1 MKRNLLNPLKSIHQK
16 PTAIIII
23 GEKPL
28 EASPSTSGTSQGCL
42 LFLFLV
48 SVILEVLA
56 KAESKGKWIK
66 GIELERN
73 NVRVQGWY
81 ACLDRTPSNPQI
93 MKINQKNDKINK
105 IQRVSMEFTRRLIQ
119 KGGHRKLPRNWW
131 WCISCVGGWV
141 RNWFC
146 FIICFIIFIYIHI
159 YSYICIY
166 ILLSHLIHN
175 ST

>member
-105 IQRVSMEFTRRLIQ
+105 IQRVSMEFTRRLSFHGTGDDVFLAL
-119 KGGHRKLPRNWW
+119 GGGY
-131 WCISCVGGWV
+131 VTGFV
-141 RNWFC
+141 
-146 FIICFIIFIYIHI
+146 
-159 YSYICIY
+159 
-166 ILLSHLIHN
+166 LLSA
-175 ST
+175 S